1 MYRCVAT
8 ALTKHLME
16 QVKRGP
22 LAPMGSSPTQRGVQE
37 EEEEEVDAAKQLQPP
52 TFRVH

>member
-1 MYRCVAT
+1 
-8 ALTKHLME
+8 ME
-16 QVKRGP
+16 QVKREP

-37 EEEEEVDAAKQLQPP
+37 EEVDAAKQLQPP